1 MDGNA
6 RRDESGGALGGV
18 KTRVGKTQGR
28 QCEGVLGSA
37 GKSTSA
43 LTFLAGSTPGVMSAK
58 HRART
63 SASDEDFEAGT
74 EAVAKNA
81 RDGDAAVVANA
92 DATFSVDYDDDAALE
107 ELMCEL
113 EGEGAVDADA
123 YDDEDSTGDVTTILT
138 SSRSGALRVRM
149 NDAFEAL
156 ASLAYLA
163 VSPSELDVSKRV
175 APTPMNTPA
184 NDAGMAA
191 AQRSPDVATTLSFES
206 PNISRPDVS
215 PLVARLV
222 RSINDEI
229 DDQEEV
235 ERARAGDDFDCFV
248 LPGTSVVV
256 SMRAFEQR
264 VLMILCAVA
273 VLFNIGMHAVATWSS
288 IASPQVVRV
297 CIEGS
302 YFVPSMAPVKDA
314 ATTFVATTFTD
325 AYKAYG
331 PVVVAHENHLAKLA
345 ALASA
350 ATRRYRFEFAL
361 NTLSYAGAFMA
372 YFSMLCFVLAALSK
386 IMTSV
391 VDALNSASAATSAS
405 SSAASNDVVGDA
417 SAWQELRGM
426 LTPPLFFG
434 LVNVNTAAADDSSD
448 DKENTPTMMGR
459 AFNHGGSSSGSALS
473 PKVLYREQLRASSSS
488 DFTPLA
494 AAPASYTP
502 EIV

>member
-1 MDGNA
+1 M
-6 RRDESGGALGGV
+6 GGV
-18 KTRVGKTQGR
+18 KTRVGKTHGR

-37 GKSTSA
+37 GKSASA

-63 SASDEDFEAGT
+63 SASDEDFEAGA
-74 EAVAKNA
+74 EAAAKNA
-81 RDGDAAVVANA
+81 RDGDAAVATNA
-92 DATFSVDYDDDAALE
+92 DDTFSVDYDDDAALE

-184 NDAGMAA
+184 NDAGTTA
-191 AQRSPDVATTLSFES
+191 AQRSPEVATTLSFES

-229 DDQEEV
+229 DDQDEI

-256 SMRAFEQR
+256 STRVFEQH

-273 VLFNIGMHAVATWSS
+273 VLFNIGMHAVAAWSS

-345 ALASA
+345 ALTSA

-361 NTLSYAGAFMA
+361 NTLSYAGAFTA

-434 LVNVNTAAADDSSD
+434 LVNVNTTAAADDSSD

-488 DFTPLA
+488 SSSSDFTPLA
-494 AAPASYTP
+494 AAPASFTP